1 MQYVTYKFL
10 DRAAL
15 KCRSEAWR
23 ASIRT
28 GLVPADFVLRF
39 SDEERGRLGMAVL
52 GDDVPLLHQAIDEG
66 LRLAPEHLEAAR
78 KLRHAYRLKQTACD
92 PSELLKCKGLFQ
104 EAFAANADLRQ
115 PLSRIGAAEE
125 SYLPFWIL

>member
-1 MQYVTYKFL
+1 MLTL
-10 DRAAL
+10 RLGLRGDHEGTTRDL
-15 KCRSEAWR
+15 KRTQCSSVVSCHRS
-23 ASIRT
+23 
-28 GLVPADFVLRF
+28 G
-39 SDEERGRLGMAVL
+39 GRLGMAVL